1 MGDTGMDLEGSY
13 IKESQSGKGISW
25 YMKSHLGQMRADIQ
39 GNKLTSKEEN
49 LRIQCR
55 TKVSRKTNK

>member
-13 IKESQSGKGISW
+13 VKGSQSGKGISW

-49 LRIQCR
+49 LRIQCQ
-55 TKVSRKTNK
+55 KFPEKQISK